1 MNKLVK
7 SKSIK
12 LNMIMNA
19 VLSMSSFI
27 FPLITFPYVS
37 RILLPTGTGKVSFAN
52 SIISYFVLFAQLGIP
67 TYGIRACAKLR
78 DDSERLGKTVHEIF
92 IINAVMSIAVYIVF
106 LAMLFIVPEIRAE
119 KSLFLVES
127 SLIIFSSIG
136 VEWLYRAMEQY
147 TYITVRSLIFKLIAL
162 IAMFALIHS
171 EGDYVIYGAISVFAA
186 SASNILNF
194 FNAHKLVRIKPY
206 KNYELKR
213 HLKPVAVFFAMSCA
227 TTIYTHLDTV
237 MLGFV
242 KTDADVGYY
251 NAAVKIKSILVSVVT
266 SLSVVLLPRVSY
278 YIENKKTDEFHRI
291 TQKVINFVMLIAA
304 PLMVY
309 FMIYAKEGI
318 LLLSGE
324 AYAASILPM
333 QIIMPTLLFI
343 GLTNVMGIQ
352 ILVPMGCEKKVLFS
366 EVVGAAVNLVL
377 NAALIPRFAAAGA
390 AVGTLVAEAAVWIVQ
405 FIELKDTVK
414 AAYKKIKYY
423 AIVLGI
429 AAGTALSFWVK
440 LLNVL
445 LIWKLIISAV
455 IFFGAYVLILTL
467 MREPV
472 VREIEA
478 QMAGLLRKF
487 GRADASKEKET

>member
-1 MNKLVK
+1 MKKSVK

-37 RILLPTGTGKVSFAN
+37 RILLPVGTGKVSFAN

-78 DDSERLGKTVHEIF
+78 DDRDRLSKTVQEVF
-92 IINAVMSIAVYIVF
+92 IINMIMSIAVYIVF
-106 LAMLFIVPEIRAE
+106 LAMLFIVPKMREE

-127 SLIIFSSIG
+127 SLIIFSAIG
-136 VEWLYRAMEQY
+136 IEWLYKAMEQY

-162 IAMFALIHS
+162 IAMFVLIHK
-171 EGDYVIYGAISVFAA
+171 EKDYVIYGAVSVFAA
-186 SASNILNF
+186 SASSILNF
-194 FNAHKLVRIKPY
+194 FNAHKLVKIKPY
-206 KNYELKR
+206 RSYELKS
-213 HLKPVAVFFAMSCA
+213 HLKPIAVFFAMSCA

-242 KTDADVGYY
+242 KTDTDVGLY

-278 YIENKKTDEFHRI
+278 YIENNQTDEFRRI
-291 TQKVINFVMLIAA
+291 TKKVINFVMLTAA
-304 PLMVY
+304 PLMIY

-318 LLLSGE
+318 LLLSGK
-324 AYAASILPM
+324 AYEGSVIPM

-352 ILVPMGCEKKVLFS
+352 ILVPMGREKQVLIS
-366 EVVGAAVNLVL
+366 EIAGAAVNLVL
-377 NAALIPRFAAAGA
+377 NSVLIPRFAAAGA
-390 AVGTLVAEAAVWIVQ
+390 AVGTLVAELVVWCVQ
-405 FIELKDTVK
+405 FAMLKDMAK
-414 AAYKKIKYY
+414 EAYRKIRYY
-423 AIVLGI
+423 AIGLGI
-429 AAGTALSFWVK
+429 IAGVALSLWVK
-440 LLNVL
+440 MLNVV
-445 LIWKLIISAV
+445 LICKLIISAAL
-455 IFFGAYVLILTL
+455 FFGAYVLVLTL
-467 MREPV
+467 MKEPIV
-472 VREIEA
+472 IEIES
-478 QMAGLLRKF
+478 QITGIFKKLRRTK
-487 GRADASKEKET
+487 

>member
-1 MNKLVK
+1 MKKSVK

-37 RILLPTGTGKVSFAN
+37 RILLPVGTGKVSFAN

-78 DDSERLGKTVHEIF
+78 DDRDRLSKTVQEVF
-92 IINAVMSIAVYIVF
+92 IINMIMSIAVYIVF
-106 LAMLFIVPEIRAE
+106 LAMLFIVPKMREE

-127 SLIIFSSIG
+127 SLIIFSAIG
-136 VEWLYRAMEQY
+136 IEWLYKAMEQY

-162 IAMFALIHS
+162 IAMFVLIHK
-171 EGDYVIYGAISVFAA
+171 EKDYVIYGAVSVFAA
-186 SASNILNF
+186 SASSILNF
-194 FNAHKLVRIKPY
+194 FNAHKLVKIKPY
-206 KNYELKR
+206 KNYELKS
-213 HLKPVAVFFAMSCA
+213 HLKPIAVFFAMSCA

-242 KTDADVGYY
+242 KTDTDVGLY

-278 YIENKKTDEFHRI
+278 YIENNQTDEFRRI
-291 TQKVINFVMLIAA
+291 TKKVINFVMLTAA
-304 PLMVY
+304 PLMIY

-318 LLLSGE
+318 LLLSGK
-324 AYAASILPM
+324 AYEGSVIPM

-352 ILVPMGCEKKVLFS
+352 ILVPMGREKQVLIS
-366 EVVGAAVNLVL
+366 EIAGAAVNLVL
-377 NAALIPRFAAAGA
+377 NSVLIPRFAAAGA
-390 AVGTLVAEAAVWIVQ
+390 AVGTLVAELVVWCVQ
-405 FIELKDTVK
+405 FAMLKDMAK
-414 AAYKKIKYY
+414 EAYRKIRYY
-423 AIVLGI
+423 AIGLGI
-429 AAGTALSFWVK
+429 IAGVALSLWVK
-440 LLNVL
+440 MLNVV
-445 LIWKLIISAV
+445 LICKLIISAAL
-455 IFFGAYVLILTL
+455 FFGAYVLVLTL
-467 MREPV
+467 MKEPIV
-472 VREIEA
+472 IEIES
-478 QMAGLLRKF
+478 QITGIFKKLRRTK
-487 GRADASKEKET
+487 